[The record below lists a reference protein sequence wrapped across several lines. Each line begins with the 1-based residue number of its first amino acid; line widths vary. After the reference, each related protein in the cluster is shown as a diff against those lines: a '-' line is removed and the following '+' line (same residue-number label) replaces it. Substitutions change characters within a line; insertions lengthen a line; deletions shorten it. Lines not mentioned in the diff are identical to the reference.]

1 MMCLNLGNYFRERNL
16 SLDLDPI
23 QVHFIG
29 HGSDIKRKVKI
40 WTKGRTQ
47 ILSRIWTEKRLPLKG
62 MSPHF
67 NQGTSRSTKKKK
79 NGLSPSPWNSYLLRT
94 QMIKCHYCKL
104 YT

>member
-79 NGLSPSPWNSYLLRT
+79 WSESKSMEFILTKDPNDKMPLL
-94 QMIKCHYCKL
+94 
-104 YT
+104 